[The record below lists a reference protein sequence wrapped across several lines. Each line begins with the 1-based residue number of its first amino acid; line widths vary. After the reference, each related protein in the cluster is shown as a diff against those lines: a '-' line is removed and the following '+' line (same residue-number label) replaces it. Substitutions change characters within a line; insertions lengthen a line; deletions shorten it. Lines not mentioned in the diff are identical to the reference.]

1 MKTSPCR
8 IALGVFSVVLSVSS
22 FFPAVA
28 LAAAQKK
35 VLRVAYLIAETN
47 FDPAAVSDLYSNN
60 ITEEI
65 FESPLTYDFLARPA
79 KLKPETLEA
88 MPEVTESGRIYTLKL
103 RKGIYFA
110 DDPVFKGKQREL
122 VAKDYEYSFKRIMD
136 PAVRS
141 PNTWLLEGR
150 VAGMEEAIAKAKKTG
165 KFDYDAPLPGI
176 EVLDRYTLRIRLSK
190 PDYNFLYI
198 LAMPNIG
205 AQAREVVEA
214 YGQDI
219 GAHPVGTGAFRLAE
233 WKRSSRIVLERNPT
247 FREEY
252 YEAEPPADDPI
263 SQQLY
268 RENKGKRLPIIDRVE
283 ISIIEE
289 SQPRWLAFL
298 NNELDWINL
307 PYEFLNMAIPG
318 GKLSPALAR
327 EGTRY
332 IPDIEV
338 VTVYMY
344 FNMKDATVGGYT
356 PEKVA
361 LRRAISLGYNI
372 EENTQL
378 IRSGTAIEAK
388 TLVPPGVLGYDP
400 AFNIGKSYDPAK
412 AKALLDMFGYVDRN
426 GDGWREMPDGTP
438 LVFTYAS
445 APSQLDRLFTLSW
458 KKAMDAIGVRMETDI
473 AKWPDH
479 RKKSKAGKLQTW
491 ELAWGADYP
500 DGENYYQLLYG
511 PNCGSSNDGC
521 FQLPEFD
528 KLYDEAAALP
538 PGPERSAI
546 YQKMERLIAAYV
558 PFKNMVHRKYNF
570 LLKPWVLG
578 WRKHPIQHERYRY
591 VDVDMERKAAIIR

>member
-1 MKTSPCR
+1 VKSP
-8 IALGVFSVVLSVSS
+8 IAPFAVCVFSVGLLSVSCV
-22 FFPAVA
+22 FPA
-28 LAAAQKK
+28 LAAQPK

-60 ITEEI
+60 ICEEI

-88 MPEVTESGRIYTLKL
+88 MPEVTENGRSYTLRLK
-103 RKGIYFA
+103 KGIYFS
-110 DDPVFKGKQREL
+110 DDPVFKGKRREL
-122 VAKDYEYSFKRIMD
+122 VARDYEYAFKRIMD

-141 PNTWLLEGR
+141 PNTWLLDGR
-150 VAGMEEAIAKAKKTG
+150 VAGMEEAIARAKKTG

-176 EVLDRYTLRIRLSK
+176 EVLDRYTLRIRLAK

-233 WKRSSRIVLERNPT
+233 WKRSSRIVLERNPN

-268 RENKGKRLPIIDRVE
+268 KENKGKRLPIVDRVE
-283 ISIIEE
+283 VSIIEE

-307 PYEFLNMAIPG
+307 PYEFLNMAVPG
-318 GKLSPALAR
+318 GKLTPALAR
-327 EGTRY
+327 EGVRH
-332 IPDIEV
+332 IPDIEL

-344 FNMKDATVGGYT
+344 FNMKDPTLGGYT
-356 PEKVA
+356 PDKVA
-361 LRRAISLGYNI
+361 LRRAISLAYNI
-372 EENTQL
+372 DENVNL
-378 IRSGTAIEAK
+378 IRSGTAIEAHS
-388 TLVPPGVLGYDP
+388 LVPPGVLGYDP
-400 AFNIGKSYDPAK
+400 AFNTGKAYDPAR

-426 GDGWREMPDGTP
+426 GDGWRDMPDGGP
-438 LVFTYAS
+438 LTFVYAS

-458 KKAMDAIGVRMETDI
+458 KKAMDAVGVRMETDI
-473 AKWPDH
+473 AKWPDL

-491 ELAWGADYP
+491 ELAWRADYP

-511 PNCGSSNDGC
+511 PNCGSSNDPC

-528 KLYDEAAALP
+528 RLYEQAAALP
-538 PGPERSAI
+538 PGPERSVI
-546 YQKMERLIAAYV
+546 YQKMERLVAAYV
-558 PFKNMVHRKYNF
+558 PFKNMVHRKYNYM
-570 LLKPWVLG
+570 LKSWTLG
-578 WRKHPIQHERYRY
+578 WRKHPILHEGYRY
-591 VDVDMERKAAIIR
+591 VDVDMERKAAIIH